1 MRTIIPII
9 LIIISVTAGF
19 FYVKPLYASV
29 MALRA
34 DALSYDTAL
43 KNSKDLQKTRDKL
56 ITAYKAI
63 SPVDKD
69 RLNKFL
75 PNTVNNIQ
83 LILEIQQIASKYG
96 LSIKN
101 ISFKP
106 PVEDV
111 ATIEETKTAKTTTGS
126 SKTAKPKEVA
136 LFGTFDLDFKT
147 QADYE
152 TFNLFIQDLE
162 QNLRL
167 IDIVAVDF
175 MIPIPNKTGFVSD
188 ANLYDFSVK
197 IKTYW
202 LKH

>member
-1 MRTIIPII
+1 MRSIIPII
-9 LIIISVTAGF
+9 LIAISIGAGLL
-19 FYVKPLYASV
+19 YVKPLYTDV
-29 MALRA
+29 MSLRA
-34 DALSYDTAL
+34 ESASYDVAL
-43 KNSKDLQKTRDKL
+43 KNSKDLQKTRDTL

-63 SPVDKD
+63 TPKDKD
-69 RLNKFL
+69 RINKFL

-83 LILEIQQIASKYG
+83 LILEIQQVASKHG

-106 PVEDV
+106 P
-111 ATIEETKTAKTTTGS
+111 IEEVAPAQPVKTSTNAKNTKA
-126 SKTAKPKEVA
+126 KEVA

-152 TFNLFIQDLE
+152 TFNLFIKDLE

-175 MIPIPNKTGFVSD
+175 IIPTPNKLSFDIDPNV
-188 ANLYDFSVK
+188 YDFSVK